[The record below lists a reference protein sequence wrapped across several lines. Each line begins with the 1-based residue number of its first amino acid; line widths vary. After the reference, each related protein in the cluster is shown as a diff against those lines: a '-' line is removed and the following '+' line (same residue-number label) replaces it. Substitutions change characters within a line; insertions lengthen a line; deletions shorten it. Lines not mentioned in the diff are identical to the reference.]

1 MGVVTASSY
10 FFHTHSLTHD
20 SGGSK
25 LKQRY
30 LECAYLI
37 SDLIHSD
44 SRELCPVM

>member
-10 FFHTHSLTHD
+10 FLHTHSLKYL
-20 SGGSK
+20 GGSK

-30 LECAYLI
+30 LEIAYLI